1 MLHSEGLEKRQGH
14 RVLAVFGAFRILLG
28 GSTHVQH
35 PSKIRNLSHFL
46 EVLQRVEICN
56 WTFSTRWLHQQF
68 MLMQLFFCVYLF
80 CFYVFNAWPL
90 RIYILAFV
98 YFICSCVISLNAA
111 YLCPRNSNCLFT
123 FSKLIIICLNNSVW
137 PEIIDINTK
146 IIINATAKLSTF
158 FLSLPRKCY
167 FYYSIILSAS

>member
-14 RVLAVFGAFRILLG
+14 RVLAVFGAFRLLLG
-28 GSTHVQH
+28 GSTNVQH
-35 PSKIRNLSHFL
+35 PFAKY
-46 EVLQRVEICN
+46 EIYL
-56 WTFSTRWLHQQF
+56 TFSKSYS
-68 MLMQLFFCVYLF
+68 VYLF

-98 YFICSCVISLNAA
+98 CFYLISLNSA
-111 YLCPRNSNCLFT
+111 YFCPINSNWLFT
-123 FSKLIIICLNNSVW
+123 FCKLIIICLNISVW
-137 PEIIDINTK
+137 PEIIGINTK

-167 FYYSIILSAS
+167 FYYSIIYQPLNNKNCCLINIRQQF